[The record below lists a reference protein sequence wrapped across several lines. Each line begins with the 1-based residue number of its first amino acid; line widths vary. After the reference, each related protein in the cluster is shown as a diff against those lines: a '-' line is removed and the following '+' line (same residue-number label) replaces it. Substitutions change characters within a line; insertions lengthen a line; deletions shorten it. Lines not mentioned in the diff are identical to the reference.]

1 MPRFLKNKNMRN
13 SIWVI
18 IMFLLELY
26 IYLTLSA
33 EVALRPQCWQLL
45 GNAFLTWFHFSKHNF
60 KMQNCYSSNRIPRE
74 NMHDQDERLTKKHIE
89 TLGFVKEIAEENK
102 LLKQKIEEYEVLWVV
117 MYKTMLLLIIYD
129 EKHFQLINS
138 YQSVLLQLLSNYQKI
153 VWFNLYTQT
162 KECGAVRPER
172 PFLLRHFALRCFT
185 PCGDNHLL
193 TVNQYQLLKGT

>member
-1 MPRFLKNKNMRN
+1 MPRFLKNKNIRN

-153 VWFNLYTQT
+153 VWFNLYTL
-162 KECGAVRPER
+162 K
-172 PFLLRHFALRCFT
+172 LRNVGLFS
-185 PCGDNHLL
+185 
-193 TVNQYQLLKGT
+193 LKDLSRWDVSPWDVSRGLVIIIC

>member
-153 VWFNLYTQT
+153 VWFNLYTL
-162 KECGAVRPER
+162 K
-172 PFLLRHFALRCFT
+172 LRNVGLFALKDLSCWDVSPWDVSRGVVIIIC
-185 PCGDNHLL
+185 
-193 TVNQYQLLKGT
+193 

>member
-1 MPRFLKNKNMRN
+1 MPRFLKNKNIRN

-162 KECGAVRPER
+162 KECWVVRPER
-172 PFLLRHFALRCFT
+172 PFLLRHFTLRCFT
-185 PCGDNHLL
+185 LCCDNHLL

>member
-13 SIWVI
+13 LIWVI

-102 LLKQKIEEYEVLWVV
+102 LLKQKIEEYEVLWVM
-117 MYKTMLLLIIYD
+117 MYKTMLLLIIYV

-138 YQSVLLQLLSNYQKI
+138 YQSVLLQMLSNYQKI

-162 KECGAVRPER
+162 KECGTVLPER
-172 PFLLRHFALRCFT
+172 PFSLRRFALRCFT